1 MLLLQ
6 PLLAGLA
13 DFDTLAP
20 LRVQHLVRADASACI
35 GIQYR
40 VDNVS
45 ASRLEF
51 LVSNR
56 LCCAD

>member
-6 PLLAGLA
+6 ALLAGLA

-20 LRVQHLVRADASACI
+20 LRVQHLVCADTSACI
-35 GIQYR
+35 WIQYR
-40 VDNVS
+40 VDDVS

-51 LVSNR
+51 LVSST
-56 LCCAD
+56 L